1 MKKLCSLVMGAT
13 LALFAASTASAFD
26 FDEVTP
32 QEAYDEAVYEG
43 AIILDV
49 RTASEFIWVGHPNI
63 ENVVNI
69 SYKVDRKDEFVVN
82 RAFICDVDKLFGAAP
97 DTRIITMCR
106 SGKRSVDAAAA
117 LVDAGYTN
125 VASMLDG
132 FQGGLKDDFGYR
144 TGTGWMNSELPG
156 HTSKIGAGDY
166 YILKGW
172 KNSCDKGC
180 K

>member
-1 MKKLCSLVMGAT
+1 MKKFCSLVIGAT

-26 FDEVTP
+26 NITP
-32 QEAYDEAVYEG
+32 VEAYDEAVYEG

-63 ENVVNI
+63 GNVVNI

-82 RAFICDVDKLFGAAP
+82 PAFICDVDKLYGAAP

-117 LVDAGYTN
+117 LEDAGYTN
-125 VASMLDG
+125 VASMIDG
-132 FQGGLKDDFGYR
+132 FQGGGKDEFGYR
-144 TGTGWMNSELPG
+144 TVNGWMNSGLPG

-166 YILKGW
+166 YIFKGW
-172 KNSCDKGC
+172 RNSCLHNC
-180 K
+180 KD